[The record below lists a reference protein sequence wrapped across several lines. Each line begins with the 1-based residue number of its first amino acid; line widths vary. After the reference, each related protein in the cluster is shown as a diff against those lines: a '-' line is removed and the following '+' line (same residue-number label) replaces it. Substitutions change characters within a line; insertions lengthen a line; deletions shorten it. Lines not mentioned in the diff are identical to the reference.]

1 MLHCYIFL
9 MMHFKIQ
16 RQLTVALENYPG
28 RLAAVSTTIAK
39 QNINIEAISVIDT
52 IEQAVIRL
60 VTSDPTSCKTLLVK
74 EGFYVIEADVLAV
87 ELTDN
92 PGQLA
97 RMSQA
102 LAAAKINIE
111 YTYGSTIRSGENIR
125 LILKVSDLGK
135 ACEVLAQIKES

>member
-1 MLHCYIFL
+1 
-9 MMHFKIQ
+9 MHFKIQ

-39 QNINIEAISVIDT
+39 GRINIEAISLLDCID
-52 IEQAVIRL
+52 QGVIRL
-60 VTSDPTSCKTLLVK
+60 VASDPTNCKTLLVK
-74 EGFYVIEADVLAV
+74 EGFYVIEADVLAI

-97 RMSQA
+97 LLSHA

-111 YTYGSTIRSGENIR
+111 YIYGSNVHPGENMR
-125 LILKVSDLGK
+125 LMVKVSDLGK
-135 ACEVLAQIKES
+135 ACQVLAELTEN

>member
-1 MLHCYIFL
+1 